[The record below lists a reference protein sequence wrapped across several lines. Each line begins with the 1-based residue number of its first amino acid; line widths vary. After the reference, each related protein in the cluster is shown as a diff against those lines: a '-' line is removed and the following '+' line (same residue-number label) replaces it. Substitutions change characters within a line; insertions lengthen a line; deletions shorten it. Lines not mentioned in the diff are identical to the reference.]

1 MPNTFQLDQA
11 VIKFER
17 EIDWVQ
23 TDHIDWGFRPSTCTG
38 STTAIRRPG
47 VCSASN
53 CCITTICMAIDPVEF
68 CTELYIPRIF
78 EGMVIRLGRWI
89 ACPDIE
95 TQYAPDN
102 YLAIHSLLFTY
113 DTYTQTG
120 AMFSFQL
127 NQRNMVQGAIQSGT
141 DMAPWYA
148 GALPTGFFG
157 WRWVSAVEQ

>member
-1 MPNTFQLDQA
+1 MPNSFQLDQL
-11 VIKFER
+11 VYKLER

-23 TDHIDWGFRPSTCTG
+23 TDHIDWGFKTTG
-38 STTAIRRPG
+38 LYGIDYRYTTAGG
-47 VCSASN
+47 VFSQQLF
-53 CCITTICMAIDPVEF
+53 ITTIFMGSIRSSSGPS
-68 CTELYIPRIF
+68 CTSREVF

-95 TQYAPDN
+95 AQYAPDN
-102 YLAIHSLLFTY
+102 YLASHSLLFTY

-120 AMFSFQL
+120 VMFSFQI

-157 WRWVSAVEQ
+157 WRWVAEVKQ

>member
-1 MPNTFQLDQA
+1 M
-11 VIKFER
+11 
-17 EIDWVQ
+17 
-23 TDHIDWGFRPSTCTG
+23 
-38 STTAIRRPG
+38 IR
-47 VCSASN
+47 V
-53 CCITTICMAIDPVEF
+53 
-68 CTELYIPRIF
+68 
-78 EGMVIRLGRWI
+78 GRWI

-95 TQYAPDN
+95 AQYAPDN

-127 NQRNMVQGAIQSGT
+127 NQRNMVQGAIESGT

-157 WRWVSAVEQ
+157 WRWVSERIMMLSTPV